1 MPIDAYLKN
10 VSYSIKNYNMEK
22 LKMAT
27 HLVLDDTANSPGWTP
42 WCGEKCTKHQF
53 TVKTDTAQK
62 VIVKAVTWEG
72 RGLPKPC

>member
-42 WCGEKCTKHQF
+42 WCGEKCTKH
-53 TVKTDTAQK
+53 
-62 VIVKAVTWEG
+62 
-72 RGLPKPC
+72 